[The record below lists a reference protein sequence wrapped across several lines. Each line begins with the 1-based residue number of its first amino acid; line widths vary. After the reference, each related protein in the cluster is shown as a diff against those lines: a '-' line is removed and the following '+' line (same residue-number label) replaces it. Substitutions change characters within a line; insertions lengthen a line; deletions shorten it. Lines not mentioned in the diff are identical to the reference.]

1 MADYQSIYSR
11 RDFINARTNQRYE
24 VDDIERAQRDVDNK
38 INSALRAHLGNF
50 DANNYRI
57 AIPLSG
63 TIDSID
69 DFTKTVQLK
78 LDDEIKGIADDLVIA
93 MMVHDFSENSERTE
107 GAKQALMD
115 YLVEHFGGV
124 YNKTIDFT
132 SDFLRQNKLIT
143 TAGKYFKVISAG
155 ADTGKVL
162 QVTA

>member
-1 MADYQSIYSR
+1 
-11 RDFINARTNQRYE
+11 
-24 VDDIERAQRDVDNK
+24 
-38 INSALRAHLGNF
+38 
-50 DANNYRI
+50 
-57 AIPLSG
+57 
-63 TIDSID
+63 
-69 DFTKTVQLK
+69 
-78 LDDEIKGIADDLVIA
+78 